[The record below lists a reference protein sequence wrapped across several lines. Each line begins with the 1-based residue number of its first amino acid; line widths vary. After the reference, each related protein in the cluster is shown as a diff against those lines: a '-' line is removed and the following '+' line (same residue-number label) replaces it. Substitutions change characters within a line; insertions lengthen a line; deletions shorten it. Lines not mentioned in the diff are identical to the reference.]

1 LKRVHWPLNF
11 NSSGIK
17 KYDGSTNPAEWL
29 EVYQLAIEATGGE
42 FICDGKLPASLPI
55 SIGQDVTPRTPHGV
69 STFLVPPMLAVH
81 QQLHTTF
88 VHSRVDWDLASIVQK
103 KGESLL
109 KFIQLLCNKRNII
122 PKVDDKSI
130 IMFFKKGL
138 RDSSLIHKLTMKNPR
153 MSEEMLAITNKYA
166 LAKETLDT
174 REQKKE
180 KELGYSDQPS
190 SSKGHDKKRKADH
203 SVNIVE

>member
-1 LKRVHWPLNF
+1 
-11 NSSGIK
+11 
-17 KYDGSTNPAEWL
+17 
-29 EVYQLAIEATGGE
+29 
-42 FICDGKLPASLPI
+42 
-55 SIGQDVTPRTPHGV
+55 
-69 STFLVPPMLAVH
+69 
-81 QQLHTTF
+81 
-88 VHSRVDWDLASIVQK
+88 
-103 KGESLL
+103 
-109 KFIQLLCNKRNII
+109 LCNKRNII
-122 PKVDDKSI
+122 LKVDDKSI